1 MYYNYNKIRSYNALF
16 NFIISN
22 RGGGKSYGAKE
33 MVIKNFLKRGEQF
46 VYVRRYKAEIK
57 EIQKTLFS
65 DIQERFP
72 NTDFKIDGSTVYIN
86 NKPAGYLIPLS
97 VSQKF
102 KSSSY
107 PLVTTIVFDEFI
119 VDKGHIHYLTNEVEV
134 FLDLFETIARSRNNV
149 KAFFL
154 ANNVTIVNPYF
165 VYFNC
170 IPKNGERFTIAK
182 NGQIVVEMFTDSTF
196 IEMKKKTNFGQLID
210 GTRYGDYAIEN
221 KSLRDS
227 DTFVVKE
234 KPKDLYFLYSIQFN
248 GEEKGI
254 YMSKSDGIVYCSK
267 NFDKTSKNRFTLQKD
282 DHSLNYIMYNK
293 MLNTMY
299 FQEVMK
305 YFRMGYMRFDSIET
319 KTFIYEVFEYLGLK

>member
-65 DIQERFP
+65 DIQEKFP
-72 NTDFKIDGSTVYIN
+72 NTEFKIDGSTVYIN

-170 IPKNGERFTIAK
+170 VPKNGERFTIAK

-254 YMSKSDGIVYCSK
+254 YMSNTDGIVYCSK

-282 DHSLNYIMYNK
+282 DHSLNYIMYNR

>member
-65 DIQERFP
+65 DIQEKFP
-72 NTDFKIDGSTVYIN
+72 NTLFKIDGSTVYIN
-86 NKPAGYLIPLS
+86 NNPAGYLIPLS

-107 PLVTTIVFDEFI
+107 PLVTTIIFDEFI

-170 IPKNGERFTIAK
+170 IPKEGERFTIAK
-182 NGQIVVEMFTDSTF
+182 NGQIVVEMFTDNTF
-196 IEMKKKTNFGQLID
+196 IEMKKKTNFGQLIN

-234 KPKDLYFLYSIQFN
+234 KPRDLYFLYSIKYN

-254 YMSKSDGIVYCSK
+254 YMSNTDGVVYCSK
-267 NFDKTSKNRFTLQKD
+267 NFDKNSKNRFTLQKD
-282 DHSLNYIMYNK
+282 DHSLNYVMYNR

-319 KTFIYEVFEYLGLK
+319 KTFIYDVFGYLGLK

>member
-65 DIQERFP
+65 DIQEKFP

-227 DTFVVKE
+227 DAFVVKE
-234 KPKDLYFLYSIQFN
+234 KPRDLYFLYSIQYN

-254 YMSKSDGIVYCSK
+254 YMSNTDGIVYCSK
-267 NFDKTSKNRFTLQKD
+267 NFDKNSKNRFTLQKD
-282 DHSLNYIMYNK
+282 DHSLNYIMYNR

-319 KTFIYEVFEYLGLK
+319 KTFIYDVFSYLGLK

>member
-65 DIQERFP
+65 DIQEKFP

-234 KPKDLYFLYSIQFN
+234 KPKDL
-248 GEEKGI
+248 
-254 YMSKSDGIVYCSK
+254 
-267 NFDKTSKNRFTLQKD
+267 
-282 DHSLNYIMYNK
+282 
-293 MLNTMY
+293 
-299 FQEVMK
+299 
-305 YFRMGYMRFDSIET
+305 
-319 KTFIYEVFEYLGLK
+319 

>member
-65 DIQERFP
+65 DIQEKFP
-72 NTDFKIDGSTVYIN
+72 NTLFKIDGSTVYIN
-86 NKPAGYLIPLS
+86 SKAAGYLIPLS

-107 PLVTTIVFDEFI
+107 PLVTTIIFDEFI

-170 IPKNGERFTIAK
+170 IPKEGERFTIAK
-182 NGQIVVEMFTDSTF
+182 NGQIVVEMFTDNSF

-234 KPKDLYFLYSIQFN
+234 KPRDLYFLYSIKYN

-254 YMSKSDGIVYCSK
+254 YMSNTDGIVYCSK
-267 NFDKTSKNRFTLQKD
+267 KFDKNSKNRFTLQKD
-282 DHSLNYIMYNK
+282 DHSLNYVMYNR

-319 KTFIYEVFEYLGLK
+319 KTFIYDVFSYLGLK